1 MSKNYKIVVPK
12 AGADDESG
20 TSIRLYALDEIV
32 VADEEWKQEL
42 MSVFVA
48 NNWAIETKMDAPE
61 ETGDPV
67 RARNDDGSYKADD
80 PATPENE
87 AWEGGEAPKPKTR
100 RKRQPKKKSTE

>member
-1 MSKNYKIVVPK
+1 
-12 AGADDESG
+12 
-20 TSIRLYALDEIV
+20 
-32 VADEEWKQEL
+32 

-87 AWEGGEAPKPKTR
+87 AWEGGEAPKPKN
-100 RKRQPKKKSTE
+100 QTEKAAQKEINRIG